1 MDSSEKYSALLAKQ
15 ESNLRDPKTGIHYG
29 VDSSLTRVRGPPDFV
44 TSVSE
49 QGDSEGYANARRLP
63 FEILYIVVC
72 EWEDEGAEP
81 NLRLPMRVMD
91 KQPGANERIGGLLFL
106 NSDTRRRSAWT
117 KTDRG
122 QILFGSQT
130 LNVSIE
136 LKPVKRTKMVQVHGV
151 ARAIKARIVHK
162 RKARKSQ
169 NREDSPEPREVL
181 SSSNHSH
188 RAQLHI
194 RGGCLGI
201 CRRKKKFE
209 DDEAVSGLLWWVAG
223 GKLAPDGSKPT
234 GKGMREWKQNS
245 KGIWD
250 EGRERGFFQE
260 CAFVLSN
267 GKVCRNQRR
276 KKQPEPPPESPE
288 QPPLDPPTDPPA
300 EASAEASARN

>member
-29 VDSSLTRVRGPPDFV
+29 VDSSLTGARGPPDFV

-49 QGDSEGYANARRLP
+49 QGGSEGYANARRLP
-63 FEILYIVVC
+63 FEILYIVIC
-72 EWEDEGAEP
+72 ESEDEGAEP

-117 KTDRG
+117 KTDSG

-136 LKPVKRTKMVQVHGV
+136 LKPVKGMKMVQVHRV
-151 ARAIKARIVHK
+151 ARAIKARIVYK

-188 RAQLHI
+188 TAQLHI
-194 RGGCLGI
+194 RGGCLGK

-209 DDEAVSGLLWWVAG
+209 DDEAVSALLWWVAG

-267 GKVCRNQRR
+267 GKICRNQRR